1 MVESKLA
8 FLKMQIESGFTHP
21 PEPRKSSF
29 CIAPEAFDA
38 VYMRFA
44 LNEMIGGML
53 NPKML
58 FVTQVNKAVVATP
71 VIGMDNAV
79 RTHTASDNC
88 LKGLA
93 STVRNNFR
101 VDFTMALENAKY
113 NRFTTRPAA
122 SSAFEAAG
130 TEIGLVN
137 LNFARKG

>member
-1 MVESKLA
+1 V
-8 FLKMQIESGFTHP
+8 QIKGGFTHTS
-21 PEPRKSSF
+21 ELGESSF
-29 CIAPEAFDA
+29 CITPKAFDS
-38 VYMRFA
+38 VDMRFT
-44 LNEMIGGML
+44 LNELISAML
-53 NPKML
+53 NPKMF
-58 FVTQVNKAVVATP
+58 FVSQVNQAVVATP
-71 VIGMDNAV
+71 VIGMDNAI

-101 VDFTMALENAKY
+101 VDFTIALENAKY
-113 NRFTTRPAA
+113 NGFTTRPAA